1 MYSLS
6 NGMIAND
13 LEGVYGHFCFLKLF
27 LIPITCYIPVY
38 RYSSSLLLLAYK
50 L

>member
-1 MYSLS
+1 MYDLS

-13 LEGVYGHFCFLKLF
+13 LEWVW
-27 LIPITCYIPVY
+27 
-38 RYSSSLLLLAYK
+38 RLLLLSET